1 MTPARIVA
9 PVTLALALL
18 GAALLPAEE
27 PPLVAGSEGVPI
39 PKKTKFVQPVY
50 PPEAR
55 AQGIR
60 GIVILELVIDT
71 QGHVAQAS
79 VLRSVP
85 GLDEAAVV
93 AARQWEY
100 EPVKVGGKPVS
111 LRLTVPITFALKLPE
126 VSRQEGIPE
135 LRQGVTPSWPASA
148 SGGGRANAEVTLE
161 PDGRI
166 GVARIVAGEPP
177 WSDALLQALKTWRF
191 ATPPEDAT
199 LSFRV
204 EAEFV
209 ARGKDAPRVDLRLT
223 GLQTSASFG
232 SPETGVPASRV
243 AAPPT
248 PVSAPAGAPAS
259 PSAAAPGTAPA
270 VPVAQGTPARPT
282 PSTTGAPA
290 PTTPETGAQP
300 APPAVQAPRNQ
311 PPTPATPSNE
321 PKTAEAPARPV
332 AAPAGPAA
340 PASASP
346 ALQRPSAPAPPSP
359 PTGGAPPSTQAP
371 TPGGTSPAAPPPVE
385 VITAPPPPPPPEN
398 GVSAIRDV
406 TLEAGV
412 PDLTRGRH
420 PVVPP
425 LARLGGASG
434 TVEVAFSVSAAGATA
449 VRSVDGPDLLKP
461 AAEAT
466 VGSWVFR
473 RTRADRA
480 YLVAVFTYA
489 GDKASAAVRPQPQP
503 PQP

>member
-1 MTPARIVA
+1 MSPARAVGPA
-9 PVTLALALL
+9 TLALALL
-18 GAALLPAEE
+18 GTVLLVAEE

-60 GIVILELVIDT
+60 GIVIIELIIDAR
-71 QGHVAQAS
+71 GHVAQAS

-85 GLDEAAVV
+85 GLDDAAVV

-100 EPVKVGGKPVS
+100 EPVKVDGKPVS
-111 LRLTVPITFALKLPE
+111 VRLTVPITFALKLPE

-135 LRQGVTPSWPASA
+135 LRQGVTPAWPASGGA
-148 SGGGRANAEVTLE
+148 GGRANAEVTLE

-166 GVARIVAGEPP
+166 GVARIIAGESP

-209 ARGKDAPRVDLRLT
+209 AKGKDAPRVDLRLT
-223 GLQTSASFG
+223 GLQTSASLS
-232 SPETGVPASRV
+232 SPESGAPAAPAPAPSTPASAQATAPKSSPPGTPAGPPAPV
-243 AAPPT
+243 AEA
-248 PVSAPAGAPAS
+248 APAGP
-259 PSAAAPGTAPA
+259 P
-270 VPVAQGTPARPT
+270 
-282 PSTTGAPA
+282 PSTSGT
-290 PTTPETGAQP
+290 
-300 APPAVQAPRNQ
+300 
-311 PPTPATPSNE
+311 PTPATSSERSAPPATQGTDGTAPTQPS
-321 PKTAEAPARPV
+321 PPTGPRTAEAPA
-332 AAPAGPAA
+332 AAPAA
-340 PASASP
+340 PATP
-346 ALQRPSAPAPPSP
+346 APQRPPAAPPSAAP
-359 PTGGAPPSTQAP
+359 STGGAPGAV
-371 TPGGTSPAAPPPVE
+371 SPAAPPAVE
-385 VITAPPPPPPPEN
+385 VITAPPPPLPPEN

-434 TVEVAFSVSAAGATA
+434 TVEVAFSVSAAGSTA
-449 VRSVDGPDLLKP
+449 VRTVDGPDLLKV

-489 GDKASAAVRPQPQP
+489 GDKASAAIRPQPQT
-503 PQP
+503 QP